1 MKILVTGDKGF
12 IGTRL
17 VKRLEKDN
25 HTIVGIDTKEN
36 TNIISAQL
44 PEVDLVIHLAGIGGV
59 RESLA
64 DPKKY
69 WDNNVEGTKRILEHY
84 KNTRVLFASSS
95 SQYDPWRNPYA
106 ASKHCIE
113 YIPHDNC
120 VAMRFHTVYS
130 DTPRL
135 NMFFDKL
142 ISGKLEYVTNHTR
155 DFVHVDD
162 VCEAVIVLMNT
173 DFKGP
178 IDIGTGQSVKV
189 SDICPN
195 LPIKP
200 GMAGERPDT
209 LADITKM
216 KELGWEPKWTVKKF
230 LDENGYESKLQ

>member
-84 KNTRVLFASSS
+84 KDTRVLFASSS

-162 VCEAVIVLMNT
+162 VCEAVVV
-173 DFKGP
+173 P
-178 IDIGTGQSVKV
+178 V
-189 SDICPN
+189 SY
-195 LPIKP
+195 
-200 GMAGERPDT
+200 T
-209 LADITKM
+209 L
-216 KELGWEPKWTVKKF
+216 
-230 LDENGYESKLQ
+230 